1 MNCFYLLNSCTL
13 SSVLAAVCQARHSRT
28 TLLLFAPNAH
38 GLGYRPPVTKH
49 GKSGIKTRLQTRPH
63 PGKVG
68 AFARY
73 ARQLKW
79 RAD

>member
-13 SSVLAAVCQARHSRT
+13 SSVLAAVCQARYSRT

-49 GKSGIKTRLQTRPH
+49 GKVGMKTRPH